1 MGEAERRCAVLFV
14 DVAGSTA
21 LHSTLGEGEATRRL
35 AALIQAISR
44 EVEAHR
50 GTVLK
55 SDGDDILAV
64 FEGAP
69 ERVGDAAHAAIQI
82 QKTASQFG
90 LSVYAG
96 LHDGS
101 VTFRDVLGRRDVA
114 GLAVNVAARLHKLTP
129 GVAGTIFLSSESA
142 RLLPADLTARTRSYG
157 ARPLKGV
164 GDVEISTLDWND
176 EDLGIATVHIG
187 SVAEARARDLLLSY
201 QGSTERLSEDDSP
214 AVLGRSP
221 NHCRIVVSDPSVSS
235 RHVLLVLQY
244 KIWVAKDVSRNG
256 TWLKDAASGDEL
268 HLQGGEANLP
278 RGGALCLG
286 HPFGGVEASR
296 CTLTFSLVEP

>member
-1 MGEAERRCAVLFV
+1 MGEAERQCAVLFV

-21 LHSTLGEGEATRRL
+21 LHAKLGEAEATRRL
-35 AALIQAISR
+35 AALIEAISR
-44 EVEAHR
+44 EVETHR
-50 GTVLK
+50 GAVLK

-64 FEGAP
+64 FDRGP

-82 QKTASQFG
+82 QKTASDFG

-96 LHDGS
+96 LHDGN
-101 VTFRDVLGRRDVA
+101 VTFHDVLGRRDVA
-114 GLAVNVAARLHKLTP
+114 GLAVSVAARLHKLTP

-142 RLLPADLTARTRSYG
+142 RLLPADLIARTRAYG
-157 ARPLKGV
+157 VRPLKGV

-176 EDLGIATVHIG
+176 EDLEMATVHIEG
-187 SVAEARARDLLLSY
+187 VAEAAARDLLLSY
-201 QGSTERLSEDDSP
+201 QGGTERLSEGDSP

-221 NHCRIVVSDPSVSS
+221 KRCRIVVSDPSVSS
-235 RHVLLVLQY
+235 RHVLLVLQN

-256 TWLKDAASGDEL
+256 TWLKDAASGDEI

-278 RGGALCLG
+278 RGGALSLG
-286 HPFGGVEASR
+286 HPVGSANAR